1 MLSFFKSIYSII
13 KINKLNSIWKKRV
26 FFSENESYS
35 SHLRPLVNEFL
46 KNRKK
51 ILYVTSQINDPIFN
65 IKDENL
71 TALYISPVLGQI
83 LFFNFLNCEKLFLTM
98 PDINNFHLKKSKNC
112 KSYIYIFHSPV
123 STNMIYRDKAF
134 FNYDEYLC
142 VGNHHIE
149 ELSEYIEK
157 YSLKNKKLH
166 KTGYF
171 KLDEIYKNK
180 NSVNMIKKKKIL
192 IAPSWGKINI
202 INLCGEKLISKLLES
217 NYEVILRPH
226 IQSLKYDGKLLKIIE
241 NNFKNFHK
249 FKIQKENFSFND
261 FETCEFLITDWSGI
275 GMEYAFAFERPVIY
289 INTPKKIMNKNFNDI
304 STVPLEDKIR
314 DKIGLIIEPEQ
325 IENITSIM
333 NCTDVNDQSF
343 KNAII
348 KCREKFIY
356 NFKNSALEAYKL
368 FAGQN

>member
-1 MLSFFKSIYSII
+1 M
-13 KINKLNSIWKKRV
+13 
-26 FFSENESYS
+26 
-35 SHLRPLVNEFL
+35 
-46 KNRKK
+46 
-51 ILYVTSQINDPIFN
+51 
-65 IKDENL
+65 
-71 TALYISPVLGQI
+71 
-83 LFFNFLNCEKLFLTM
+83 
-98 PDINNFHLKKSKNC
+98 
-112 KSYIYIFHSPV
+112 
-123 STNMIYRDKAF
+123 
-134 FNYDEYLC
+134 
-142 VGNHHIE
+142 
-149 ELSEYIEK
+149 
-157 YSLKNKKLH
+157 
-166 KTGYF
+166 
-171 KLDEIYKNK
+171 
-180 NSVNMIKKKKIL
+180 
-192 IAPSWGKINI
+192 
-202 INLCGEKLISKLLES
+202 LES

>member
-13 KINKLNSIWKKRV
+13 KIKKINSIWKKRV

-51 ILYVTSQINDPIFN
+51 ILFVTSQTNDPIFN

-71 TALYISPVLGQI
+71 IALYISPVLGQI

-123 STNMIYRDKAF
+123 STNMIYRNKAF

-142 VGNHHIE
+142 VGDHHIE

-157 YSLKNKKLH
+157 YNLKNKKLH

-226 IQSLKYDGKLLKIIE
+226 IQSLKYDSKLLKIIE

-261 FETCEFLITDWSGI
+261 FQTCEFLITDWSGI

-289 INTPKKIMNKNFNDI
+289 IDTPKKIMNKNFNDI
-304 STVPLEDKIR
+304 SVVPLEDKIR
-314 DKIGLIIEPEQ
+314 DQIGLIIKPEQ

-343 KNAII
+343 RNAII